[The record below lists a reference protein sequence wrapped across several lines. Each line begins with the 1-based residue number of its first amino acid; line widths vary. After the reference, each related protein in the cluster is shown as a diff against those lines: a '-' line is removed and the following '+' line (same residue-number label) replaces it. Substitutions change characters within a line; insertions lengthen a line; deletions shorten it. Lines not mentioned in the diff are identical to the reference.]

1 LRGLKEGKV
10 GILVGLMVIQ
20 LSVLDCQLGIEGVQ
34 EVLLQL
40 LPLQPRHEL
49 ILLVRVSLEAS
60 FVPLHEVKFHL
71 PELVDHPQ
79 FFVVR
84 RLLLILFDPLLV
96 ADDLF

>member
-1 LRGLKEGKV
+1 MGGFKEGEI
-10 GILVGLMVIQ
+10 GILVGLMVHQ
-20 LSVLDCQLGIEGVQ
+20 VSVLECQLGIEGVQ

-49 ILLVRVSLEAS
+49 VLLVRVSLEANL
-60 FVPLHEVKFHL
+60 VTLDEVKFHL
-71 PELVDHPQ
+71 PELVYHLE

-84 RLLLILFDPLLV
+84 CLFRLLDSLFI

>member
-1 LRGLKEGKV
+1 MRGFKEGKV

-20 LSVLDCQLGIEGVQ
+20 LFVLYCQLGIEGVQ
-34 EVLLQL
+34 KVLLQL

-49 ILLVRVSLEAS
+49 VLLVRVSLEGS

-71 PELVDHPQ
+71 AELVNDLQ

-84 RLLLILFDPLLV
+84 RLLLLLFDPLLV
-96 ADDLF
+96 VDDLF

>member
-20 LSVLDCQLGIEGVQ
+20 LSVLDCQLEIELVQ

-40 LPLQPRHEL
+40 LPLQPRHEFV
-49 ILLVRVSLEAS
+49 LLVRVSLKAS

-71 PELVDHPQ
+71 PELVDDLQ

-84 RLLLILFDPLLV
+84 RLLLLLFDPLLV
-96 ADDLF
+96 ADYLF